1 MRQIAALAAHPLIPR
16 PIGAYNKH
24 ILSEDGKYPM
34 FSGIIEAVGEIAW
47 AIPTEGGLSLRID
60 PGPLDL
66 SDVKIGDSIAVNGAC
81 LTVISVSGN
90 SFQVDVSRETLI
102 CTQGLDQPG
111 GRVNLE
117 KAMRLDD
124 RLGGHLVSG
133 HVDGL
138 GEVINLEPAGQNC
151 LLAVKAP
158 ASLAKY
164 IARKGS
170 ITLNGVSL
178 TVNRIAGAEFEVN
191 LIPHTL
197 EKTTLR
203 ELKPG
208 SRINLEVDMLAR
220 YVERLVA
227 VEG

>member
-1 MRQIAALAAHPLIPR
+1 MRQIAALAAHPLIR
-16 PIGAYNKH
+16 NQIGAYNRH

-34 FSGIIEAVGEIAW
+34 FTGIIEAVGEITR
-47 AIPTEGGLSLRID
+47 AIPMEGGLSLRIAA
-60 PGPLDL
+60 GSLDL

-81 LTVISVSGN
+81 LTVTSITDSSI
-90 SFQVDVSRETLI
+90 QTDVSRETLL

-111 GRVNLE
+111 ARVNLE

-138 GEVINLEPAGQNC
+138 GEVIALEPVGQNC
-151 LLAVKAP
+151 LLSIRAP
-158 ASLAKY
+158 ASLTKY

-170 ITLNGVSL
+170 ITLDGVSL
-178 TVNRIAGAEFEVN
+178 TVNRIAGEELEVN

-208 SRINLEVDMLAR
+208 SRVNLEVDMLAR

-227 VEG
+227 AEG